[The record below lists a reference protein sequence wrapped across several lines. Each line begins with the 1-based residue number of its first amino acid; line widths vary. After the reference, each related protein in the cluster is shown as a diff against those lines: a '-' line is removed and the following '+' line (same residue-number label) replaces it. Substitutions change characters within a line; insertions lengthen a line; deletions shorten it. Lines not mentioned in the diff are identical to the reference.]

1 MRLAARTV
9 VTPSLDVVKME
20 ERKRPV
26 GSDDSAPPAKRQ
38 ALAVNGARSHPDADL
53 PFKDDIEVRP
63 LPTPV
68 LLTSHQH
75 PANKSM
81 YNRPSRKMPSTVR

>member
-20 ERKRPV
+20 ERKRPG
-26 GSDDSAPPAKRQ
+26 GSDESAPPAKRQ
-38 ALAVNGARSHPDADL
+38 AVTVNGARSHPDADL

-63 LPTPV
+63 PYL
-68 LLTSHQH
+68 H
-75 PANKSM
+75 PSSLAVHEHLS
-81 YNRPSRKMPSTVR
+81 